1 MLQNTKISPTSS
13 PLPSNRLSSEQRDS
27 FILQGSGF
35 FAQNNG
41 LGLQVKYEDTDIPL
55 PEMSSELFR
64 FLLFPNPTEQQ
75 FSTSLSY
82 QATFKRSYLRV
93 GIGWS
98 TIPYQWMTNS
108 LEYAWRFGGATKKNE
123 RQNAGYVRA
132 QQRSSK
138 GRS

>member
-1 MLQNTKISPTSS
+1 
-13 PLPSNRLSSEQRDS
+13 
-27 FILQGSGF
+27 
-35 FAQNNG
+35 
-41 LGLQVKYEDTDIPL
+41 
-55 PEMSSELFR
+55 MSSELFR

-123 RQNAGYVRA
+123 
-132 QQRSSK
+132 SK
-138 GRS
+138 MQDMYELNKEVLKDGADKR